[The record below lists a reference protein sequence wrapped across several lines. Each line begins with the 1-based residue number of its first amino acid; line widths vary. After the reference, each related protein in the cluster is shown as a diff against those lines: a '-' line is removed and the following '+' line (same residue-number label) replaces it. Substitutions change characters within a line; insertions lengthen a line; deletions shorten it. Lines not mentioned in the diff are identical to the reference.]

1 MLMEEHVTRVF
12 DLFVEPIRERERE
25 RCKTVEIAI
34 IRVFTLLHARGSGIA
49 SA

>member
-25 RCKTVEIAI
+25 KDVKRSKLQLFAFSLYYTREEVA
-34 IRVFTLLHARGSGIA
+34 
-49 SA
+49 